1 MRGLAAE
8 EASRSPSEALAIPG
22 KEGAAKPGGADGEE
36 GQIVQGNSRVTA
48 PGGVQEP
55 WRWSTERRGQ

>member
-8 EASRSPSEALAIPG
+8 EVSCSPSEALAIPG
-22 KEGAAKPGGADGEE
+22 KEGAAKPGGTDGEE

-55 WRWSTERRGQ
+55 WR